1 MTRAK
6 GTKVVAWP
14 PEDHRKLA
22 RLSAAGMKPR
32 SMAAHFP
39 GRTVKAISHQLWY
52 LGLSRRIYSTFNDA
66 STLYRQEPRPEDHA
80 LIDRADHLRK
90 YGRSDAIWSR
100 RLAGQRFLD
109 HGARA

>member
-1 MTRAK
+1 MKK
-6 GTKVVAWP
+6 GGKVIPWT
-14 PEDHRKLA
+14 PEQHRKLSK
-22 RLSAAGMKPR
+22 LSAQGVKPR
-32 SMAAHFP
+32 NMQQHFP
-39 GRTVKAISHQLWY
+39 GRTIKAISHQLWY
-52 LGLSRRIYSTFNDA
+52 LGLSRHIYSAFNDA
-66 STLYRQEPRPEDHA
+66 SPLYRQEPRPEDHA